1 MTERYLLKLIIYLDN
16 RVNIGIILVTL
27 YSESEF
33 YPMKKRPVD
42 MLTGSPLK
50 SVVRFALPIMVS
62 SMLQYNYSLVDN
74 IIVGRYVSS
83 DALAAVGSVGPIG
96 SFIVGAALGLT
107 SGFSIPVAHAYGEG
121 DRKKLAHYAG
131 GSISLAFIIG
141 LILVVT
147 SHILSGPLLRLIGT
161 PEEIIGLASAYINI
175 LYYGIPFQMLSN
187 NFTAISR
194 SVGESKKPLYFFC
207 VSVAVN
213 FVLDLLFVKE
223 LQWGVEGAAVA
234 TLISHVVACT
244 LNGVYVLRFNR
255 QVSISRQD
263 LRIDRRTAWRQIKL
277 GIPVSLQF
285 TVTSVGS
292 MCLQSVVNSFGT
304 SVIAGFT
311 AAGRVEQLTNIPMSG
326 LGVANQT
333 FVGQNYGARNYERIL
348 SSVKKIF
355 MLDVCISV
363 AMSLLLFT
371 IWEPVVS
378 LFLTE
383 ENPEIMAAASRYILA
398 IAQCYSLV
406 AVLFVM
412 RNTLQGLGFTYANSV
427 AGMGEFFG
435 RLSIAFIL
443 TPALGF
449 DAVCYAGP
457 AAWLLAD
464 IPLII
469 IYLHKAGQFRKLISE
484 KKGIC

>member
-1 MTERYLLKLIIYLDN
+1 
-16 RVNIGIILVTL
+16 
-27 YSESEF
+27 
-33 YPMKKRPVD
+33 

-50 SVVRFALPIMVS
+50 SVIRFALPIMAS

-107 SGFSIPVAHAYGEG
+107 SGFSIPVSHAFGEG
-121 DRKKLAHYAG
+121 NKKKLSHYAG
-131 GSISLAFIIG
+131 GSISLALVIG
-141 LILVVT
+141 LVLVVT

-161 PEEIIGLASAYINI
+161 PDEIIGLASAYINI

-207 VSVAVN
+207 VSVVVN
-213 FVLDLLFVKE
+213 FFLDLLFVKE
-223 LQWGVEGAAVA
+223 FQWGVEGAAVA
-234 TLISHVVACT
+234 TLISHIVACT
-244 LNGVYVLRFNR
+244 LNGIYVLRFNS
-255 QVSISRQD
+255 QVNITKKD
-263 LRIDRRTAWRQIKL
+263 LRINRKTAWRQIKL

-285 TVTSVGS
+285 TVTSIGS

-348 SSVKKIF
+348 NSVKKIF
-355 MLDVCISV
+355 VLDVCISV
-363 AMSLLLFT
+363 AMSILLFT
-371 IWEPVVS
+371 IWEPIVS

-406 AVLFVM
+406 AILFVM

-427 AGMGEFFG
+427 AGIGEFFG

-469 IYLHKAGQFRKLISE
+469 IYLHKSRKFRRLLTE
-484 KKGIC
+484 KKINSVNS

>member
-1 MTERYLLKLIIYLDN
+1 
-16 RVNIGIILVTL
+16 
-27 YSESEF
+27 
-33 YPMKKRPVD
+33 
-42 MLTGSPLK
+42 MLTGNPLK
-50 SVVRFALPIMVS
+50 SVIRFALPIMAS

-107 SGFSIPVAHAYGEG
+107 SGFSIPVAHAFGEKN
-121 DRKKLAHYAG
+121 REKLSHYAG
-131 GSISLAFIIG
+131 SAISLAFIIG
-141 LILVVT
+141 IVLVVT

-161 PEEIIGLASAYINI
+161 PDEIIGLASSYINI

-194 SVGESKKPLYFFC
+194 SVGESKKPLCFFC
-207 VSVAVN
+207 VSVVVN
-213 FVLDLLFVKE
+213 FILDLLFVKE
-223 LQWGVEGAAVA
+223 LHWGVEGAAAA
-234 TLISHVVACT
+234 TLISHIVACT
-244 LNGVYVLRFNR
+244 LNGIYVLRFNR
-255 QVSISRQD
+255 EVSISAKD
-263 LRIDRRTAWRQIKL
+263 LRLNRHTAWRQIKL

-304 SVIAGFT
+304 PVIAGFT

-333 FVGQNYGARNYERIL
+333 FVGQNYGAKNYERIL

-355 MLDVCISV
+355 LLDVCISV
-363 AMSLLLFT
+363 AMSLLLFA

-383 ENPEIMAAASRYILA
+383 ESPEIMAAASRYILA
-398 IAQCYSLV
+398 VAQCYSLV
-406 AVLFVM
+406 AILFVM
-412 RNTLQGLGFTYANSV
+412 RNTLQGLGFTYANFV
-427 AGMGEFFG
+427 AGLGELLG
-435 RLSIAFIL
+435 RLSIAFVL

-464 IPLII
+464 IFLIS
-469 IYLHKAGQFRKLISE
+469 IYLIKVRQFRKLIPE
-484 KKGIC
+484 KKNTVNS

>member
-1 MTERYLLKLIIYLDN
+1 MNKHRI
-16 RVNIGIILVTL
+16 
-27 YSESEF
+27 
-33 YPMKKRPVD
+33 D

-50 SVVRFALPIMVS
+50 SVIRFALPIMAS

-107 SGFSIPVAHAYGEG
+107 SGFSIPVAHAFGEG
-121 DRKKLAHYAG
+121 NRKKLSHYAG
-131 GSISLAFIIG
+131 GSISLAFVIG
-141 LILVVT
+141 LVLVVT

-161 PEEIIGLASAYINI
+161 PDEIIGLASAYINI

-207 VSVAVN
+207 VSVVVN
-213 FVLDLLFVKE
+213 FFLDLLFVKE
-223 LQWGVEGAAVA
+223 FQWGVEGAAVA
-234 TLISHVVACT
+234 TLISHMVACS
-244 LNGVYVLRFNR
+244 LNGIYVLRFNP
-255 QVSISRQD
+255 QVSITRQD
-263 LRIDRRTAWRQIKL
+263 LRIDRRVAWRQIKL

-285 TVTSVGS
+285 TVTSIGS

-333 FVGQNYGARNYERIL
+333 FVGQNYGAGKYERVL

-363 AMSLLLFT
+363 AMSILLFT

-406 AVLFVM
+406 AILFVM

-427 AGMGEFFG
+427 AGLGEFFG

-469 IYLHKAGQFRKLISE
+469 IYLHKARQFRKLLPE
-484 KKGIC
+484 KVNSVNS

>member
-1 MTERYLLKLIIYLDN
+1 
-16 RVNIGIILVTL
+16 
-27 YSESEF
+27 
-33 YPMKKRPVD
+33 

-50 SVVRFALPIMVS
+50 SVIRFALPIMAS

-107 SGFSIPVAHAYGEG
+107 SGFSIPVAHAFGEG
-121 DRKKLAHYAG
+121 NRKKLSHYAG
-131 GSISLAFIIG
+131 GSISLAFVIG
-141 LILVVT
+141 LVLVMT

-161 PEEIIGLASAYINI
+161 PDEIIGLASAYINI

-207 VSVAVN
+207 VSVIVN
-213 FVLDLLFVKE
+213 FFLDLLFVKE
-223 LQWGVEGAAVA
+223 FQWGVEGAAVA
-234 TLISHVVACT
+234 TLISHMVACS
-244 LNGVYVLRFNR
+244 LNGIYVLRFNP
-255 QVSISRQD
+255 QVSITRQD
-263 LRIDRRTAWRQIKL
+263 LRIDRRVAWRQIKL

-285 TVTSVGS
+285 TVTSIGS

-333 FVGQNYGARNYERIL
+333 FVGQNYGAGKYERVL

-363 AMSLLLFT
+363 AMSILLFT

-383 ENPEIMAAASRYILA
+383 ENPEIMAASSRYILA

-406 AVLFVM
+406 AILFVM

-427 AGMGEFFG
+427 AGLGEFFG

-469 IYLHKAGQFRKLISE
+469 IYLHKARQFRKLLPE
-484 KKGIC
+484 KVNSVNS